1 MRLLLTVSREQTRQ
15 LVVDIDAATFA
26 EANQIRRPYYGAK
39 LVKILEDSDWDEWDA
54 LGWEE
59 TLRVQSIE
67 QTSDEF
73 SGGSDGEVKL

>member
-26 EANQIRRPYYGAK
+26 DANQIRRPYYGSQ

-67 QTSDEF
+67 QTSDE
-73 SGGSDGEVKL
+73 SDGEVKL